1 MKWNKIGRGV
11 MATVLSA
18 AIALGA
24 TACSRDYVVAYL
36 YATASTLTSD
46 GDVLGYQVDYQLG
59 TLVQLANSPTPTQG
73 RNPVGLVAS
82 PNGKYLYVIHRD
94 DSNVVE
100 FAIGTDG
107 KLYPQHT
114 YPVIGSFPQ
123 AVAIDPLGKFLYI
136 VSTYQP
142 GYTTARPGPGN
153 ITVFPIAGDNS
164 LGTATS
170 VNIGNN
176 PVGIVASN
184 QVCVT
189 AGTVAIPGNAVCASA
204 NGTPGVLQ
212 NQVYVLDRETTT
224 SIAGNPVGTGNVLV
238 YWENSTNGALVPV
251 TAGVDPTLGGYKI
264 GVTPTALAVDPT
276 ARFLYVTDQ
285 GTNQIFG
292 SAIQNTG
299 ALVQLTNSPFPTGD
313 YPINLTIE
321 PRGKYLYVVNFNA
334 GNVQAF
340 VIDQGNGTLSGAVA
354 TGSTATETNPT
365 CVSVEPALGKYLY
378 TSNRTA
384 GSISGFQLDSHN
396 GVLTQVQGAVFNA
409 QPLPTCLVTVANGS
423 HATQLNP

>member
-1 MKWNKIGRGV
+1 MKLNKIGRGV
-11 MATVLSA
+11 VATVMSA
-18 AIALGA
+18 AIAFGA

-59 TLVQLANSPTPTQG
+59 TLVQLSNSPTPSQG
-73 RNPVGLVAS
+73 RNPVALVAA
-82 PNGKYLYVIHRD
+82 PNGKYIYVVHRD

-114 YPVIGSFPQ
+114 YPVVGSFPQ
-123 AVAIDPLGKFLYI
+123 AVAIDPLGKFLYV

-153 ITVFPIAGDNS
+153 ITVFPITGDNS
-164 LGTATS
+164 LGTATT
-170 VNIGNN
+170 VNVGNT
-176 PVGIVASN
+176 PVGIAASN
-184 QVCVT
+184 QTCISN
-189 AGTVAIPGNAVCASA
+189 GTVEISGNAACTTA
-204 NGTPGVLQ
+204 NGSPGVLQ

-224 SIAGNPVGTGNVLV
+224 SIAGNSVSTGVVLA

-251 TAGVDPTLGGYKI
+251 TSGVDPTFGGFKI
-264 GVTPTALAVDPT
+264 GVAPTALAVDPT
-276 ARFLYVTDQ
+276 SRFVYVTDQ

-292 SAIQNTG
+292 SSIQSTG

-313 YPINLTIE
+313 YPINVTID

-340 VIDQGNGTLSGAVA
+340 VIDQSNGTLSGAVA
-354 TGSTATETNPT
+354 TGSTATGPNPT
-365 CVSVEPALGKYLY
+365 CVTIEPALGKYLY
-378 TSNRTA
+378 TSNRADGT
-384 GSISGFQLDSHN
+384 ISGFQLDSHN
-396 GVLTQVQGAVFNA
+396 GVLTQVQGAAFPA
-409 QPLPTCLVTVANGS
+409 QPLPTCVVAVANGS